1 MIALL
6 LEVLHPGPRL
16 PEENM
21 SQLPVVNAITI
32 INITNIAIII
42 IIIIIMTVNTRLHH
56 HT

>member
-42 IIIIIMTVNTRLHH
+42 IIMTVNTRLHH